1 MFFNTECFNANKCLL
16 VFTLRHIHFHLS
28 PTESGW
34 SQFSWISGLLSASPH
49 FNADLGANSQLLV
62 SAALLADS
70 PTSLKS
76 TSRHSTQVDPLHI
89 CTPTIHPCPN
99 PHFPDKIATSN
110 AESAAVQ
117 IRPTWT
123 ESFRNVF
130 PTISQLLPSDKKSR
144 TLWILKS
151 KLAISLLF
159 PIPVT
164 YDPHYWLSQ
173 LPTCDADHQFVSIN

>member
-1 MFFNTECFNANKCLL
+1 M
-16 VFTLRHIHFHLS
+16 
-28 PTESGW
+28 P
-34 SQFSWISGLLSASPH
+34 ASPH

-117 IRPTWT
+117 IRPTDMNRKLQKCLPHH
-123 ESFRNVF
+123 F
-130 PTISQLLPSDKKSR
+130 TISPVRQKVKNSLN
-144 TLWILKS
+144 S
-151 KLAISLLF
+151 KIKMLAISLLF